1 LQTVMGD
8 EIWAHHF
15 ERKCEWQFIQW
26 YHITSRRKEKL
37 KNVQSTKKIMATAF
51 LEEKVITLVTFLHRD
66 LTVNSD
72 YYHKV

>member
-1 LQTVMGD
+1 MGD

-15 ERKCEWQFIQW
+15 EWKYDWHLIQW

-37 KNVQSTKKIMATAF
+37 KNVQSTEKIMATAF
-51 LEEKVITLVTFLHRD
+51 LEDKVIILVTFLHRD

-72 YYHKV
+72 C